1 MRDVFKQNLVDMLEP
16 SYKEEEKVIIKRIKE
31 LFPEED
37 IQFLLDQF
45 KDDNCNYLNYYNKMN
60 RFE

>member
-37 IQFLLDQF
+37 I
-45 KDDNCNYLNYYNKMN
+45 
-60 RFE
+60 